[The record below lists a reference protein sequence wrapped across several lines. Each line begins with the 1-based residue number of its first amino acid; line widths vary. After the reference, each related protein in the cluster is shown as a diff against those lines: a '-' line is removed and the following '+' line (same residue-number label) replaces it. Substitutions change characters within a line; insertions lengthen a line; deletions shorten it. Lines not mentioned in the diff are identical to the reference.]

1 MMPEKGEFITN
12 IMPERKVPEYVP
24 PIPRRR
30 FELVDG
36 GKKHE
41 ETPKQARERYQK
53 KRKIAVWSSLTAL
66 GVGGAVMGGLEA
78 ADQAGSQ
85 HPAVIGWQGFK
96 EGVKQIGGKLL
107 YSLGFNKEGQEVF
120 ADLEE
125 EATLVTQAPAES
137 QPVVEEA
144 VPIAGET
151 VPEST
156 QETTPVA
163 TGEVGPVEDEGVTIP
178 AIEGLKYDA
187 RTNTFFAIDGNT
199 YGLEAETKA
208 GIFIKDAFEFN
219 GQMEN
224 SIGLRPEVIEIL
236 QQKYLE
242 ENKELKFP
250 IPFNLEKDKGITMEI
265 VKNEAANNA
274 ENLDNTRWK
283 DFTVLGVNA
292 PKDTI
297 VYAPLKTSLN
307 DQGWDGCGFNL
318 FIQGVE
324 NCYFASTTIPT
335 DLLEKILYK
344 GSESIDWGYFSIA
357 GQNMELLSSDINKDN
372 LKNAIA
378 GNNRIAT
385 DIGSQLFAII
395 NSEPDKGLNNQ
406 FRGEFILNI
415 DFTFF
420 KFKDQDGKYVLDK
433 DLQTGEN
440 IFLKLDKNISISI
453 LPAND

>member
-1 MMPEKGEFITN
+1 MEKDINLKNQEKLA
-12 IMPERKVPEYVP
+12 KV
-24 PIPRRR
+24 
-30 FELVDG
+30 F
-36 GKKHE
+36 K
-41 ETPKQARERYQK
+41 
-53 KRKIAVWSSLTAL
+53 
-66 GVGGAVMGGLEA
+66 
-78 ADQAGSQ
+78 
-85 HPAVIGWQGFK
+85 AVISAGL
-96 EGVKQIGGKLL
+96 VAP
-107 YSLGFNKEGQEVF
+107 VF
-120 ADLEE
+120 VSVSACKKTEIVVEE
-125 EATLVTQAPAES
+125 EALTVAQEIIPETTTSVETTAQETSPLNTE
-137 QPVVEEA
+137 VVETG
-144 VPIAGET
+144 PIEY
-151 VPEST
+151 
-156 QETTPVA
+156 
-163 TGEVGPVEDEGVTIP
+163 EGVTINP
-178 AIEGLKYDA
+178 IEGLRFD
-187 RTNTFFAIDGNT
+187 NGNFFAIDGNT

-453 LPAND
+453 LPADVQK